1 MISIRSIFTLL
12 TAATLV
18 SGYSFAGDQFDADVC
33 NSMRDKDER
42 KGCIIRVMGYSSAV
56 CNMYHSQSKEQLLC
70 LTDVERYESIEDP
83 CRKDLECYGE
93 SQMPAARKKMAMV
106 LTKPGSSYIPL
117 GDPDKVPEMTVLYW
131 LKPGKG
137 EVAYSVGDLGVLK
150 WGPKGGVEYLQ
161 KRKMR

>member
-1 MISIRSIFTLL
+1 MISIRPIFTLL
-12 TAATLV
+12 TAVTLI
-18 SGYSFAGDQFDADVC
+18 SSYSFAGDQFDADVC

-70 LTDVERYESIEDP
+70 LTDVERYEAIDDP

-93 SQMPAARKKMAMV
+93 SQMPAARKMMAQIII
-106 LTKPGSSYIPL
+106 KPGYYVTSI
-117 GDPDKVPEMTVLYW
+117 DDVDKVPEMTVLYW

-150 WGPKGGVEYLQ
+150 WGPKGGIEYLP
-161 KRKMR
+161 KRKFR